1 MLCALSRGRR
11 ITIAAITVLCA
22 TAAPTQA
29 SPGATD
35 PGFGTNGSTFWGVD
49 DQYVSSQR
57 PLIVATAD
65 RVYVV
70 ESGSTLNYDTWQTAS
85 RLHIT
90 ALDAHGRPLPGFGTG
105 GQAVAPLPVG
115 HRAVAAGL
123 RPDGHLSIVTTDGQ
137 GLRLVVVNTT
147 GAVVLEATPEH
158 QHSAAN
164 ATVLYSETGDVQV
177 LPDGRIA
184 YIVELD
190 GTRSLVASGLD
201 GENLNIAHPLGED
214 LHPVGMTVTDEGRL
228 AIAVS
233 NWTIS
238 TEVRLLDAQLNI
250 VDESAGPSSE
260 DSPRLAAVDAR
271 RAYWTVADWSEWPG
285 RFELQRWTAD
295 VPDPGWEPYEHE
307 LGDLQV
313 APVRSAGVII
323 SAIRQGRLILLRLND
338 DGTPDETFGK
348 AGIVEP
354 AQAYPTGYDGRSA
367 SPPTAGLGGRVV
379 ALSVQPKV
387 TPNAIGSSTLSGYGR
402 LWLIGAPTTPPTPDS
417 DPVADLGSAAQAQSG
432 PAVTVPPSRAST
444 EILQTVRRPKT
455 LPAITARTCVSRR
468 RFAIRLRKGPG
479 NRHVRIT
486 AVNMTVGGRRAP
498 VSVSERR
505 RGVVNL
511 RGLPRGRFVVRARLR
526 LANGQTIIDTRR
538 YRTCSPKRISKQNK
552 NRKPAPVEVTR

>member
-11 ITIAAITVLCA
+11 IIAAITILCA
-22 TAAPTQA
+22 AAAPAQA
-29 SPGATD
+29 EAGPTD
-35 PGFGTNGSTFWGVD
+35 PGFGTNGSTFWGLD
-49 DQYVSSQR
+49 DQYVSSPR
-57 PLIVATAD
+57 PLIAATAD
-65 RVYVV
+65 RVYIV

-90 ALDAHGRPLPGFGTG
+90 ALNTHGRPLSGFGTG
-105 GQAVAPLPVG
+105 GQAVATLPAG
-115 HRAVAAGL
+115 HRAVATGL
-123 RPDGHLSIVTTDGQ
+123 RPDGQLSIVTTDGR
-137 GLRLVVVNTT
+137 GLRLIVVNTT
-147 GAVVLEATPEH
+147 GAVVLEATPAH
-158 QHSAAN
+158 QHSAAT

-190 GTRSLVASGLD
+190 GTRSLVASGPD

-214 LHPVGMTVTDEGRL
+214 MHPVGMTVSDEGRL
-228 AIAVS
+228 AIAVT
-233 NWTIS
+233 NWTTS
-238 TEVRLLDAQLNI
+238 TEVRWLDRQLAA
-250 VDESAGPSSE
+250 VDKSAGPSPK
-260 DSPRLAAVDAR
+260 DSSRLAGVDAR
-271 RAYWTVADWSEWPG
+271 RAYWTLADWSEWPA
-285 RFELQRWTAD
+285 RFELQRWAAD
-295 VPDPGWEPYEHE
+295 APDPGWEPYEHE

-313 APVRSAGVII
+313 TPVRSAGVII

-354 AQAYPTGYDGRSA
+354 AQDYPTGYDGRSA

-387 TPNAIGSSTLSGYGR
+387 TPNAIGASTASGYGR
-402 LWLIGAPTTPPTPDS
+402 LWRIGTPTTSPAPEA
-417 DPVADLGSAAQAQSG
+417 DPVGDLGPAAQGQSG
-432 PAVTVPPSRAST
+432 PAATVPPSRVST
-444 EILQTVRRPKT
+444 EIRQTVRRPKT

-498 VSVSERR
+498 VSGSERR

-538 YRTCSPKRISKQNK
+538 YRTCSPKHISKQNK

>member
-11 ITIAAITVLCA
+11 IALAAVTILCA
-22 TAAPTQA
+22 TGAPAQA
-29 SPGATD
+29 STGPTD
-35 PGFGTNGSTFWGVD
+35 PGFGTNGSTFWGFD
-49 DQYVSSQR
+49 DQYVSSPR
-57 PLIVATAD
+57 PLIAATHD

-70 ESGSTLNYDTWQTAS
+70 ESGSTLDYDTWQTAS

-90 ALDAHGRPLPGFGTG
+90 ALDKAGRPLPGFGTG

-115 HRAVAAGL
+115 HRAVSAGL
-123 RPDGHLSIVTTDGQ
+123 RADGLLSIVTTDGQ
-137 GLRLVVVNTT
+137 ALRLIVVNGV
-147 GAVVLEATPEH
+147 GAKVLEATPEH

-164 ATVLYSETGDVQV
+164 ATVLYTQPGDVQV

-190 GTRSLVASGLD
+190 GTRSLVTSGPD
-201 GENLNIAHPLGED
+201 GENLNIAHPLGAD
-214 LHPVGMTVTDEGRL
+214 MHPVGMTVAEEGHL
-228 AIAVS
+228 AIAVT
-233 NWTIS
+233 NWTTS
-238 TEVRLLDAQLNI
+238 TAVRWLDEHLDT
-250 VDESAGPSSE
+250 VDESAGPNPE
-260 DSPRLAAVDAR
+260 DAPRLAAVDAR
-271 RAYWTVADWSEWPG
+271 RAYWALADWSDWPA
-285 RFELQRWTAD
+285 RFELQRWTSGA
-295 VPDPGWEPYEHE
+295 PDPGWAPYAHE

-313 APVRSAGVII
+313 TPVRSAGVII
-323 SAIRQGRLILLRLND
+323 SAIRQGRLILLRLKD
-338 DGTPDETFGK
+338 DGTPDETFGT

-367 SPPTAGLGGRVV
+367 SPPTPGLGGRLV

-402 LWLIGAPTTPPTPDS
+402 LWRIGSPTPALTPDAE
-417 DPVADLGSAAQAQSG
+417 PVGDLGPAAQAQSG
-432 PAVTVPPSRAST
+432 PASTVPPSRTGT
-444 EILQTVRRPKT
+444 EVRQTVRRPKT

-498 VSVSERR
+498 VSGSERR
-505 RGVVNL
+505 RGIVNL

-526 LANGQTIIDTRR
+526 LANGQTVIDTRR
-538 YRTCSPKRISKQNK
+538 YRTCSPKRVSKQNK